1 MVRQR
6 PAGDPAKG
14 AQARGVRTTRG
25 NWNDVWDSFDKRQTA
40 KAANDVP
47 EVEAEG
53 EDMFARAGMA
63 GE

>member
-1 MVRQR
+1 M
-6 PAGDPAKG
+6 
-14 AQARGVRTTRG
+14 RTTRG

-53 EDMFARAGMA
+53 EDMFARAGMV